1 MDIDASLK
9 RGEGSFNAEPAVI
22 LGIQKQ
28 PGVNTLEL
36 THRLDAVIADLRATL
51 PEGME
56 IQQHIFRQA
65 DFIQVSI
72 DNVAIA
78 LRDGAVL
85 VVVIVL
91 FFLFSGRAT
100 LITALTIPLS
110 LVTAVLVIR
119 WLGGSL
125 NTMTLGGMAIA
136 VGALVDDAIIDVEN
150 FATLIIVLVFVPLF
164 FLHGV
169 EGRLLAPLG
178 LAYVVSLGA
187 SLTVTP
193 ALASGLGLLPL
204 ELAAGEPGAEIQA
217 PMAAVILYGLISSTL
232 LNMFVVPALYLRF
245 GARGKM
251 WKKPVQVLAAG
262 DF

>member
-1 MDIDASLK
+1 M
-9 RGEGSFNAEPAVI
+9 
-22 LGIQKQ
+22 
-28 PGVNTLEL
+28 NTLEL

-150 FATLIIVLVFVPLF
+150 VARRLRENNLLVLEARKPTAVVVFEASREVRGSIVFATLIIVLVFVPLF

-178 LAYVVSLGA
+178 LALLSLIF
-187 SLTVTP
+187 
-193 ALASGLGLLPL
+193 
-204 ELAAGEPGAEIQA
+204 E
-217 PMAAVILYGLISSTL
+217 
-232 LNMFVVPALYLRF
+232 
-245 GARGKM
+245 
-251 WKKPVQVLAAG
+251 
-262 DF
+262 